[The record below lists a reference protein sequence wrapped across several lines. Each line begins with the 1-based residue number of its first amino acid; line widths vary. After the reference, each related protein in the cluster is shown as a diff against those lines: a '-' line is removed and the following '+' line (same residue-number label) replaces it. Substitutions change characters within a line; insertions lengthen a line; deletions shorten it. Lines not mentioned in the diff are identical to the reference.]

1 MSHTTR
7 KWLVTPSENVTHPKK
22 KVFLLAGRRRVIAL
36 LVRKVNVS
44 GQMHIIARGPSEV
57 LAAFSGDLLH
67 KQRDEKWQSTELL
80 VTQEDESELTG
91 GGKRIARSDADVA
104 GGSDSSGQE
113 HKPPISVDT
122 ESVDTGSSASSRII
136 LEEVKRERQRGE
148 ALLAAA
154 LEAAAAREAAALE
167 AAAAAAREAAAL
179 EAAAARETF
188 IAALMTHAGMTRD
201 MAEKVMRNE

>member
-1 MSHTTR
+1 MFR
-7 KWLVTPSENVTHPKK
+7 L
-22 KVFLLAGRRRVIAL
+22 G
-36 LVRKVNVS
+36 
-44 GQMHIIARGPSEV
+44 
-57 LAAFSGDLLH
+57 
-67 KQRDEKWQSTELL
+67 
-80 VTQEDESELTG
+80 
-91 GGKRIARSDADVA
+91 
-104 GGSDSSGQE
+104 
-113 HKPPISVDT
+113 
-122 ESVDTGSSASSRII
+122 ASSRII

-179 EAAAARETF
+179 QAAAAAARETF